1 MKYNSNNSGIF
12 PFVKRIVAFGDIHGD
27 LKRLNLAI
35 NALPIIIKDISPE
48 NNFLEKNPP
57 DFGFTL
63 SSEIKPMRAI
73 RCFASSGI
81 ETNTK
86 RIGKF
91 RIEVRLEKKFP
102 NARGRIN
109 CTMAANDNRWRW
121 FGKQFVTK

>member
-1 MKYNSNNSGIF
+1 MNENY
-12 PFVKRIVAFGDIHGD
+12 GD
-27 LKRLNLAI
+27 LKRLKLAT

-48 NNFLEKNPP
+48 DNFLKVNPP

-63 SSEIKPMRAI
+63 SSKIKPMRAV

-81 ETNTK
+81 VTNTK

-91 RIEVRLEKKFP
+91 RIEVRLEEKFP

-109 CTMAANDNRWRW
+109 LSLIHI
-121 FGKQFVTK
+121 